1 MARITAVSFDA
12 DGVRVVTGRRARTGF
27 IVERSLLLANHE
39 LDHFLQHDRA
49 QEYLVAV
56 NPEDAQFE
64 TITIPPVEPKLEA
77 TLIRSEAARQHPELQ
92 PCSCG
97 WRIIG
102 DLPQEGRT
110 VRKVAC
116 CLVPQHSIEPVLELF
131 SRHGKTIRCIVAAPV
146 ILAKLVRATQPIDE
160 PLLCAHDAGSSKLL
174 FLLEEGAVTFS
185 RTISSQERGWDLF
198 DRQNVAM
205 TMDYCFQSLRVR
217 PGHVLVLNPAQPFD
231 ESAPPPRLEPL
242 QLPEALQAGLA
253 PVIMQDYQVPFLLAS
268 WPMPATAN
276 LLPQGYLSDR
286 LQQTVLRRGSQ
297 LFALASL
304 LLALLIGQQLYALG
318 NLSTAIADLQRQEGR
333 LTEIHQAHR
342 QAISQ
347 RDRLQPAIDAVSGL
361 LAAPDI
367 PGTLVA
373 LHGLRAPQTNLTSLT
388 AKRDKDTLTL
398 QLSGEVTT
406 NGFAAAQE
414 RFEAFLAALQQVRG
428 ITLGAHRLDT
438 KTQTFTI
445 EAIRKP

>member
-27 IVERSLLLANHE
+27 IVERLLQLATNE
-39 LDHFLQHDRA
+39 LDQFLQQDRA
-49 QEYLVAV
+49 REYLVAV
-56 NPEDAQFE
+56 NPEDARFE
-64 TITIPPVEPKLEA
+64 TITIPPVETKLEA
-77 TLIRSEAARQHPELQ
+77 TLIRSEAARLHPELL
-92 PCSCG
+92 PFSCG

-116 CLVPQHSIEPVLELF
+116 CLVPHQSIEPLLQTF
-131 SRHGKTIRCIVAAPV
+131 NNHGKTIRCLVAAPV
-146 ILAKLVRATQPIDE
+146 ILAKLVRATQPTDE
-160 PLLCAHDAGSSKLL
+160 PLLCAHDSGSSKLL

-198 DRQNVAM
+198 DRQNIAM
-205 TMDYCFQSLRVR
+205 TTDYCFQSLRVR
-217 PGHVLVLNPAQPFD
+217 PARVLVLNPTHELD
-231 ESAPPPRLEPL
+231 EDGPPPRLEPL
-242 QLPEALQAGLA
+242 QLPEPLQSGLA
-253 PVIMQDYQVPFLLAS
+253 PDIMQHYLVPFMLAS
-268 WPMPATAN
+268 WPLPASIN
-276 LLPQGYLSDR
+276 LLPDSYRSAQ
-286 LQQTVLRRGSQ
+286 LQQTVLRRSSQ

-304 LLALLIGQQLYALG
+304 LLALLIGQQLYALS
-318 NLSTAIADLQRQEGR
+318 NLSTAIANLQRQEGR
-333 LTEIHQAHR
+333 LTEIHQTHR
-342 QAISQ
+342 QAVAQ
-347 RDRLQPAIDAVSGL
+347 RDHLQPAIDAVSGL
-361 LAAPDI
+361 LTAPDI

-373 LHGLRAPQTNLTSLT
+373 LHGLRAPQTRLTSLT

-398 QLSGEVTT
+398 QLSGEVTA

-414 RFEAFLAALQQVRG
+414 RFEAFLTTLQQVRG
-428 ITLGAHRLDT
+428 MTLGAHRLDT